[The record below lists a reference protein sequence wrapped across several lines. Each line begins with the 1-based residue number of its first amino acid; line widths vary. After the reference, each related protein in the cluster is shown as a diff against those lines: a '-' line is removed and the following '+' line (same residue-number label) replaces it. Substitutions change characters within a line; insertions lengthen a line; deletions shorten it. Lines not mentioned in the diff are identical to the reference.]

1 LSIISF
7 PTSKNYNYK
16 HIWHGLLCRDTNG
29 MRLLIGENEKSIAR
43 TYTKILKKRNHKVR
57 IADNGEDCLKVYRR
71 SQKLTLTT
79 GPSMRDKPF
88 DAVILNYKM
97 AKMNGIQVAKEILAI
112 NPNQRIILTSC
123 NVEYTSK
130 DSAQLKQFIELLQ
143 KPFTKQALIETIEKH
158 KAIYDE
164 LHKLN
169 VNVND
174 IRAAN
179 FRYDQLREILQIL
192 KDYRKGHCY

>member
-1 LSIISF
+1 MKI
-7 PTSKNYNYK
+7 
-16 HIWHGLLCRDTNG
+16 
-29 MRLLIGENEKSIAR
+29 LIGENEKSIAR

-71 SQKLTLTT
+71 SQKLTST
-79 GPSMRDKPF
+79 GPSMHDKPF

-97 AKMNGIQVAKEILAI
+97 AKMNGIQIAKEILAI
-112 NPNQRIILTSC
+112 NPNQRIILASC

-130 DSAQLKQFIELLQ
+130 YSAQLKQFIELLQ

-179 FRYDQLREILQIL
+179 FRYDQLREILQLL
-192 KDYRKGHCY
+192 KEYRNGRCY

>member
-1 LSIISF
+1 MVFRSCSRIF
-7 PTSKNYNYK
+7 DYK
-16 HIWHGLLCRDTNG
+16 RIWHGLLLGDTNG
-29 MRLLIGENEKSIAR
+29 MRFLIGENDKTIALTYR
-43 TYTKILKKRNHKVR
+43 TILKKRNHKVT

-79 GPSMRDKPF
+79 GPSMHPKPF
-88 DAVILNYKM
+88 DVVILDYKM
-97 AKMNGIQVAKEILAI
+97 PKMNGIQVAKEILAI
-112 NPNQRIILTSC
+112 NPNQRIILASC
-123 NVEYTSK
+123 YVEYTSK

-143 KPFTKQALIETIEKH
+143 KPFTKQVLIETIEKH

-164 LHKLN
+164 LQKLN

-174 IRAAN
+174 IKAAN

-192 KDYRKGHCY
+192 KDYRNGLCY

>member
-1 LSIISF
+1 
-7 PTSKNYNYK
+7 
-16 HIWHGLLCRDTNG
+16 
-29 MRLLIGENEKSIAR
+29 MRFLIGENEKSIAR

-57 IADNGEDCLKVYRR
+57 IADNGEDCLKLYR
-71 SQKLTLTT
+71 SQKLTS
-79 GPSMRDKPF
+79 GPSMYDKPF

-112 NPNQRIILTSC
+112 NPNQRIILASC

-179 FRYDQLREILQIL
+179 FRYDQLREILQTL